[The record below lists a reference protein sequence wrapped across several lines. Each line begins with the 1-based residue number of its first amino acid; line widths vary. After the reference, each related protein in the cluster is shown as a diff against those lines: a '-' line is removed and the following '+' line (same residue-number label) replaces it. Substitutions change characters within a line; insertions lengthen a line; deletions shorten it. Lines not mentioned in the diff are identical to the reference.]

1 MSNRGTPARTRP
13 LTHRLG
19 GASRRARAG
28 AAAGAVVAVLVLAGV
43 IGSGGVD
50 DAGPTSAGG
59 GAVARDVAVE
69 TAGMDGS
76 GASGGD
82 AASPTTAASGI
93 ESAPR
98 PEGGASIAA
107 DEDVSSTA
115 GQGGSA
121 EAPTTGTGN
130 RLDPK
135 IVRTGSLDLVVA
147 RGSFDRAASRLTSLA
162 TGAGGFV
169 SASQT
174 SALDDAPQGTITLRV
189 PVDRFDEVVAQVR
202 KLGTVASLSTG
213 SQDVTGEYSDV
224 AARIKALRD
233 EREQITLVLGRAETI
248 PDILSVRDRLAVVQ
262 SELEQLQGRQQ
273 VLDDQTSLSTLAV
286 SVREKGQPTADTAPP
301 VERTGLDKLWH
312 DVGDRFTDGL
322 RAIAL
327 GLATL
332 APWLLLALVLF
343 LPARA
348 MWRRLASPA
357 PGDEPVGSGTTGPAA
372 PSPA

>member
-1 MSNRGTPARTRP
+1 MSNRQAPARTRP
-13 LTHRLG
+13 LTRRS
-19 GASRRARAG
+19 GAPSRRVRAG
-28 AAAGAVVAVLVLAGV
+28 LMVGAVVAVLAVAGL
-43 IGSGGVD
+43 IGRGGVD
-50 DAGPTSAGG
+50 SGTTSRGGEARSAVEVAGRGSTAPTQTAPTQTEASESAGDGADDGLASASGAGG
-59 GAVARDVAVE
+59 GDVATD
-69 TAGMDGS
+69 TAGS
-76 GASGGD
+76 
-82 AASPTTAASGI
+82 
-93 ESAPR
+93 
-98 PEGGASIAA
+98 
-107 DEDVSSTA
+107 
-115 GQGGSA
+115 
-121 EAPTTGTGN
+121 GTGN
-130 RLDPK
+130 RLEPK
-135 IVRTGSLDLVVA
+135 IVRTGSVDLVVA
-147 RGSFDRAASRLTSLA
+147 RGSFDRAVARLTSLA
-162 TGAGGFV
+162 TGGGGFV

-189 PVDRFDEVVAQVR
+189 PVDRFDDVVAQVR
-202 KLGTVASLSTG
+202 KLGTVASLTTG

-286 SVREKGQPTADTAPP
+286 SLREKGRAPVDTAPP
-301 VERTGLDKLWH
+301 AERTGLDKLWH

-332 APWLLLALVLF
+332 APWLLFALVFL

-348 MWRRLASPA
+348 LWRRFAPPVAEAEPA
-357 PGDEPVGSGTTGPAA
+357 T
-372 PSPA
+372 

>member
-1 MSNRGTPARTRP
+1 MSDRGAPARP
-13 LTHRLG
+13 DRLARRWRTPG
-19 GASRRARAG
+19 RRARVGLAVG
-28 AAAGAVVAVLVLAGV
+28 SVAILLAAAGV

-50 DAGPTSAGG
+50 SDASSSSRPVAREATVASSGRASSGAD
-59 GAVARDVAVE
+59 GAV
-69 TAGMDGS
+69 TADEGLAS
-76 GASGGD
+76 GASGAGGGGDGD
-82 AASPTTAASGI
+82 ASATTVVSGA
-93 ESAPR
+93 ESAATDT
-98 PEGGASIAA
+98 EGAS
-107 DEDVSSTA
+107 
-115 GQGGSA
+115 
-121 EAPTTGTGN
+121 GTGN
-130 RLDPK
+130 RLEPK
-135 IVRTGSLDLVVA
+135 IVRTGSLDLVVK
-147 RGSFDRAASRLTSLA
+147 RGSFDRAAARLTTLA

-189 PVDRFDEVVAQVR
+189 PVDRFDDVVAQVR
-202 KLGTVASLSTG
+202 ELGTVASLTTG

-286 SVREKGQPTADTAPP
+286 SLREKGRAPADTAPP
-301 VERTGLDKLWH
+301 TERTGLDKLWH
-312 DVGDRFTDGL
+312 DAGDRFTDGA

-332 APWLLLALVLF
+332 APWVLLALVLF
-343 LPARA
+343 LPARII
-348 MWRRLASPA
+348 WRRLA
-357 PGDEPVGSGTTGPAA
+357 

>member
-1 MSNRGTPARTRP
+1 MSHPGSPARTRRP
-13 LTHRLG
+13 TRRPDTR
-19 GASRRARAG
+19 SPRARAG
-28 AAAGAVVAVLVLAGV
+28 LAVGAVAAVLLLAGI
-43 IGSGGVD
+43 IGRGG
-50 DAGPTSAGG
+50 AGSESSSNG
-59 GAVARDVAVE
+59 GAVARDAAVE
-69 TAGMDGS
+69 TAASSGS
-76 GASGGD
+76 GGAD
-82 AASPTTAASGI
+82 AVSPTTMAALGY
-93 ESAPR
+93 ESAP
-98 PEGGASIAA
+98 PDADGVATVA
-107 DEDVSSTA
+107 DE
-115 GQGGSA
+115 GQGGSGSA
-121 EAPTTGTGN
+121 NEVAGPVDGSGTGN
-130 RLDPK
+130 RLEPK
-135 IVRTGSLDLVVA
+135 IVRTGSLDLVVK
-147 RGSFDRAASRLTSLA
+147 RGSFDRAAARLTTLA

-202 KLGTVASLSTG
+202 ELGTVASLTTG

-286 SVREKGQPTADTAPP
+286 SLREKGRPTADTAPP
-301 VERTGLDKLWH
+301 TERTGLDKLWH
-312 DVGDRFTDGL
+312 DAGDRFTDGL

-332 APWLLLALVLF
+332 APWLLLALVLA
-343 LPARA
+343 LPARLL
-348 MWRRLASPA
+348 WRRLAP
-357 PGDEPVGSGTTGPAA
+357 PVVGDEPASGSSTGPAA

>member
-1 MSNRGTPARTRP
+1 MSHRGTSARTHP
-13 LTHRLG
+13 LARRLG

-28 AAAGAVVAVLVLAGV
+28 AALGAVVAVLVLAGV

-50 DAGPTSAGG
+50 GGSSTGG
-59 GAVARDVAVE
+59 GASASDAAVE
-69 TAGMDGS
+69 TAGVT
-76 GASGGD
+76 AAGGD
-82 AASPTTAASGI
+82 AMPPTTFAAGSSA
-93 ESAPR
+93 SAP
-98 PEGGASIAA
+98 GDGAAIAA
-107 DEDVSSTA
+107 DEDLARNSGEGGGVAPESA
-115 GQGGSA
+115 G
-121 EAPTTGTGN
+121 TGTGN
-130 RLDPK
+130 RLEPK
-135 IVRTGSLDLVVA
+135 IVRTGSLELVVA
-147 RGSFDRAASRLTSLA
+147 RGSFDRAAGRLTALA

-189 PVDRFDEVVAQVR
+189 PVDRFDDVVAQVR

-286 SVREKGQPTADTAPP
+286 SLREKGQPSVDTAPP
-301 VERTGLDKLWH
+301 AERTGFDKLWH

-322 RAIAL
+322 RSIAL

-343 LPARA
+343 LPARIL
-348 MWRRLASPA
+348 WRRLAPPVA
-357 PGDEPVGSGTTGPAA
+357 GDEPAAGGTPGPAT

>member
-1 MSNRGTPARTRP
+1 
-13 LTHRLG
+13 
-19 GASRRARAG
+19 
-28 AAAGAVVAVLVLAGV
+28 VAVLVLAGV
-43 IGSGGVD
+43 IGSGGIDPGSSSGD
-50 DAGPTSAGG
+50 DAVPVDA
-59 GAVARDVAVE
+59 AVE
-69 TAGMDGS
+69 TAGSPSAGLTV
-76 GASGGD
+76 GD
-82 AASPTTAASGI
+82 ATSPTTVASGADGGAVAA
-93 ESAPR
+93 EEDLDRTSGQGTGSAPG
-98 PEGGASIAA
+98 PA
-107 DEDVSSTA
+107 D
-115 GQGGSA
+115 
-121 EAPTTGTGN
+121 TGTGN
-130 RLDPK
+130 RLEPK

-147 RGSFDRAASRLTSLA
+147 RGSFDRAAARLTTLA

-189 PVDRFDEVVAQVR
+189 PVDRFDDVVAQVR
-202 KLGTVASLSTG
+202 ELGTVESLNTG

-262 SELEQLQGRQQ
+262 GELEQLQGRQQ

-286 SVREKGQPTADTAPP
+286 SLREKGQPSADTAPP
-301 VERTGLDKLWH
+301 AERTGLDKLWH
-312 DVGDRFTDGL
+312 DAGDRFTDGL

-332 APWLLLALVLF
+332 APWILLALVLF
-343 LPARA
+343 LPARIV
-348 MWRRLASPA
+348 WRRLAPPA
-357 PGDEPVGSGTTGPAA
+357 SGDETASGETPGPAT